1 MSGHKLPAWRY
12 WHSQH
17 WHVGWNAHE
26 IALPALFHWNKFSF
40 NLVIFIFEFGHRR
53 KQK

>member
-12 WHSQH
+12 WSSQR
-17 WHVGWNAHE
+17 WLIGWNVHE
-26 IALPALFHWNKFSF
+26 IALPLLFHWNKYSIS
-40 NLVIFIFEFGHRR
+40 LVIFIFEVGYRR